1 MMHTMRARAS
11 RWRMTGVN
19 YATTTAGDDDGS
31 YNAALARCACTHR
44 AVRATRAVW
53 RRARERART
62 ARDGGGLGESNARIV
77 RGAFEIAMRA
87 RARGD

>member
-1 MMHTMRARAS
+1 
-11 RWRMTGVN
+11 MTGVN

-31 YNAALARCACTHR
+31 YNAALVRCACTHR

-53 RRARERART
+53 RRVGSVRAPPAT
-62 ARDGGGLGESNARIV
+62 GVVWGNP
-77 RGAFEIAMRA
+77 MRALCAGRLKLQCA

>member
-1 MMHTMRARAS
+1 MIQTMRARAS

-19 YATTTAGDDDGS
+19 YATAVYDDGS

-44 AVRATRAVW
+44 AVRASVRCGDVSGAC
-53 RRARERART
+53 AH
-62 ARDGGGLGESNARIV
+62 RDGGGLGESNARIV

>member
-1 MMHTMRARAS
+1 
-11 RWRMTGVN
+11 V
-19 YATTTAGDDDGS
+19 AT
-31 YNAALARCACTHR
+31 C
-44 AVRATRAVW
+44 
-53 RRARERART
+53 RERART